1 MNRLSGKVAI
11 VTGGAQGIGAT
22 YARAIAQEGAAVVV
36 ADILDGSE
44 VVAEIGKNGGK
55 AIEVNTNVTSPES
68 LAAMVAQAKETFGGV
83 DILVNNAAI
92 FGKLKDKPFMEIG
105 GEEWDQVMAVNVRGS
120 FEAIKAVFPAMKENG
135 YGKIVNIASGTVFKG
150 APNLLHYVTSKGAVI
165 AMTRS
170 LSRELGPHNICIN
183 ALAPGLTLSE
193 NVKAGSNYNADRLS
207 ANKMTRAIQRDQ
219 VPEDLT
225 GALIYLCSSDSDFM
239 TGQTML
245 VDGGSAMH

>member
-68 LAAMVAQAKETFGGV
+68 LAEMVAKAKETFGGV